1 MPSIYSI
8 ASVVLVHYS
17 WKDERGNIRSKPRPC
32 IIKEILSGN
41 KYLITKITTVN
52 KAEKLILVKCTSA
65 NGQEMGLLL
74 DSYISVNETQIVNE
88 LEIIRKIGTCPIS
101 LFCQL

>member
-8 ASVVLVHYS
+8 AAVVLVHYS
-17 WKDERGNIRSKPRPC
+17 WVELGTIKSKPRPC
-32 IIKEILSGN
+32 IIKEVLPGDR
-41 KYLITKITTVN
+41 YLITKITTVN

-65 NGQEMGLLL
+65 NGKEMGLLL
-74 DSYISVNETQIVNE
+74 DSYISVKETQIVNE
-88 LEIIRKIGTCPIS
+88 SEIIRKIGNCPVS